1 MRNLKKISKDYDIR
15 KGIPLSFSDS
25 IKIGVIAGT
34 TFVIF
39 AAGSFFLYSALD
51 IRKGRKEYEDK
62 KLYNLV
68 KNTADI
74 DKDDYTSNDE
84 WAQVYNE
91 LGIQL
96 SFDPIEQQKF
106 KITHKQMKDYLDKH
120 GVKY

>member
-15 KGIPLSFSDS
+15 KGIPLSFYDS
-25 IKIGVIAGT
+25 IKIGLAAGT
-34 TFVIF
+34 TFLIF
-39 AAGSFFLYSALD
+39 AAGSFFFYSALD
-51 IRKGRKEYEDK
+51 LRKGRKEYEDK

-84 WAQVYNE
+84 WTQVYNE

-106 KITHKQMKDYLDKH
+106 KITPKQMRDYLDKH